1 MDGKAAEIK
10 LEGVTDP
17 RRAGESLNR
26 PDESKLSSGRSLLS
40 PFGLASPALASSCAV
55 RCPAGMV
62 GRGKPCAALSDGW
75 LNAPT
80 KRLLLEER
88 PFGRLSPQLSQIAT
102 PDFRTQSC
110 PRGTLIADQRR
121 ACAARPKGKN
131 EESPGWSLLRTERFE
146 FFPATGAGGQ
156 VARATPSLIQLT
168 FTSHAGSLLLSS
180 LKKVTFPPFPRT
192 PLTCTPA
199 ASPCEPRSCRR
210 TGKRCRR
217 WTARSADADPSVR
230 PDKCNPS
237 SGSWPPQWS
246 AAAR

>member
-121 ACAARPKGKN
+121 ACAARPKGKY
-131 EESPGWSLLRTERFE
+131 SRGRMALAPIRTRRI
-146 FFPATGAGGQ
+146 FPATGRVPERQSRLPAF
-156 VARATPSLIQLT
+156 IQLT
-168 FTSHAGSLLLSS
+168 FTSHTGSLFLS
-180 LKKVTFPPFPRT
+180 
-192 PLTCTPA
+192 
-199 ASPCEPRSCRR
+199 
-210 TGKRCRR
+210 
-217 WTARSADADPSVR
+217 
-230 PDKCNPS
+230 
-237 SGSWPPQWS
+237 
-246 AAAR
+246 

>member
-1 MDGKAAEIK
+1 M
-10 LEGVTDP
+10 V
-17 RRAGESLNR
+17 S
-26 PDESKLSSGRSLLS
+26 
-40 PFGLASPALASSCAV
+40 AL
-55 RCPAGMV
+55 
-62 GRGKPCAALSDGW
+62 
-75 LNAPT
+75 T
-80 KRLLLEER
+80 KRLLLEEKPSVAR
-88 PFGRLSPQLSQIAT
+88 SIKSIANRHT
-102 PDFRTQSC
+102 GFLHPTIA

-217 WTARSADADPSVR
+217 WTARSADADPSAR

-237 SGSWPPQWS
+237 SGS
-246 AAAR
+246 

>member
-121 ACAARPKGKN
+121 ACAARPKGKYSRGRMALAPIRTR
-131 EESPGWSLLRTERFE
+131 EFSLPRGPIHRPRLPVLFQQLSRHT
-146 FFPATGAGGQ
+146 Q
-156 VARATPSLIQLT
+156 PSLIL
-168 FTSHAGSLLLSS
+168 SWSPRKNRSPSSLLPFVPPRPTQKPLPMGGALPVALSLS
-180 LKKVTFPPFPRT
+180 
-192 PLTCTPA
+192 
-199 ASPCEPRSCRR
+199 
-210 TGKRCRR
+210 
-217 WTARSADADPSVR
+217 
-230 PDKCNPS
+230 
-237 SGSWPPQWS
+237 
-246 AAAR
+246 

>member
-40 PFGLASPALASSCAV
+40 PFSLASPALASSCAV

-102 PDFRTQSC
+102 PDFRTRSC
-110 PRGTLIADQRR
+110 PRGTLIADQRGR
-121 ACAARPKGKN
+121 AQHDRRGKRQKRAGGACSRPGDSSFSLPRGLKRQCRLPVLFN
-131 EESPGWSLLRTERFE
+131 RLLRHTQVLWY
-146 FFPATGAGGQ
+146 FPCTP
-156 VARATPSLIQLT
+156 RATALRQARVSGGNLQNCAPS
-168 FTSHAGSLLLSS
+168 AACGGAMAPR
-180 LKKVTFPPFPRT
+180 KYRPPS
-192 PLTCTPA
+192 
-199 ASPCEPRSCRR
+199 SPCLPPHHQKS
-210 TGKRCRR
+210 KR
-217 WTARSADADPSVR
+217 
-230 PDKCNPS
+230 
-237 SGSWPPQWS
+237 
-246 AAAR
+246 

>member
-1 MDGKAAEIK
+1 
-10 LEGVTDP
+10 
-17 RRAGESLNR
+17 
-26 PDESKLSSGRSLLS
+26 
-40 PFGLASPALASSCAV
+40 
-55 RCPAGMV
+55 MV
-62 GRGKPCAALSDGW
+62 SALSNYHQSLCKGST
-75 LNAPT
+75 AT
-80 KRLLLEER
+80 
-88 PFGRLSPQLSQIAT
+88 QL
-102 PDFRTQSC
+102 R

>member
-1 MDGKAAEIK
+1 MRCSRRRGVILYKYFANGYFAAYTSPPPTAEPLLKEKAFGGCFIQ
-10 LEGVTDP
+10 L
-17 RRAGESLNR
+17 SL
-26 PDESKLSSGRSLLS
+26 
-40 PFGLASPALASSCAV
+40 V
-55 RCPAGMV
+55 
-62 GRGKPCAALSDGW
+62 AALVRH
-75 LNAPT
+75 T
-80 KRLLLEER
+80 
-88 PFGRLSPQLSQIAT
+88 QL
-102 PDFRTQSC
+102 P

-156 VARATPSLIQLT
+156 GHFQLNSIDFYVT
-168 FTSHAGSLLLSS
+168 RRFF
-180 LKKVTFPPFPRT
+180 VTFFPEESNVPPSPRT

>member
-1 MDGKAAEIK
+1 M
-10 LEGVTDP
+10 V
-17 RRAGESLNR
+17 RAL
-26 PDESKLSSGRSLLS
+26 
-40 PFGLASPALASSCAV
+40 
-55 RCPAGMV
+55 
-62 GRGKPCAALSDGW
+62 
-75 LNAPT
+75 T
-80 KRLLLEER
+80 KRLLLEEKPSVAR
-88 PFGRLSPQLSQIAT
+88 SIKSIANRHT
-102 PDFRTQSC
+102 GFLHPTIA

-168 FTSHAGSLLLSS
+168 FTSQHRFF
-180 LKKVTFPPFPRT
+180 VTFFPEESNVPPFPRT

>member
-121 ACAARPKGKN
+121 ACAARPKGKKA
-131 EESPGWSLLRTERFE
+131 EARGRSLLQTGRFK
-146 FFPATGAGGQ
+146 FFPATGSQAPMSP
-156 VARATPSLIQLT
+156 PSFIQST
-168 FTSHAGSLLLSS
+168 FTSHTGSLVLSLYAPRYCLTAS
-180 LKKVTFPPFPRT
+180 AGFGRQFTKLRALSRLRRRYGSKKVPSPLVPLSPP
-192 PLTCTPA
+192 A
-199 ASPCEPRSCRR
+199 
-210 TGKRCRR
+210 
-217 WTARSADADPSVR
+217 PSKKQKVIFA
-230 PDKCNPS
+230 C
-237 SGSWPPQWS
+237 
-246 AAAR
+246 